1 MDNCTIHT
9 GEEVE
14 KALKKK
20 GAKLIY
26 LSPYSPDFSPIENL
40 WSKLKNILRSIKTTN
55 YQELAKAIE
64 FAFNEVT
71 ERKYLELV
79 YSLLLLY
86 LIFMRKAIT
95 KELVQKGHTVTVIS
109 SKPEKQK
116 DIEALGATAA
126 IGSLEDVDFLVST
139 FTGADAVYAMVPP
152 DYTVSSPREY
162 YRRIGS
168 NYAQAIQPSSVKRV
182 VYLSSY
188 GAHLVDIH
196 PALSVTGIPKPHDLG
211 FCFITPAFGDL
222 LSEGLTVVPQTLTA
236 SPAARIFLAAFTSL
250 S

>member
-86 LIFMRKAIT
+86 LIFMRKAIV
-95 KELVQKGHTVTVIS
+95 L
-109 SKPEKQK
+109 
-116 DIEALGATAA
+116 
-126 IGSLEDVDFLVST
+126 
-139 FTGADAVYAMVPP
+139 AVCHHY
-152 DYTVSSPREY
+152 
-162 YRRIGS
+162 
-168 NYAQAIQPSSVKRV
+168 
-182 VYLSSY
+182 
-188 GAHLVDIH
+188 
-196 PALSVTGIPKPHDLG
+196 
-211 FCFITPAFGDL
+211 
-222 LSEGLTVVPQTLTA
+222 
-236 SPAARIFLAAFTSL
+236 
-250 S
+250 